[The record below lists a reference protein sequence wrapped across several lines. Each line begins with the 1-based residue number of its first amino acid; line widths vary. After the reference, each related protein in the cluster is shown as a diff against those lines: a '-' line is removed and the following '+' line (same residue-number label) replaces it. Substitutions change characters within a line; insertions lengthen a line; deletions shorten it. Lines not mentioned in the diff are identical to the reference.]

1 MLCSSFKGVL
11 PSDLFD
17 RYDSEGGW
25 ERMELDLL
33 VAAEMSDRIVEQT
46 ADAKDRSKAAV
57 ARRNQKRVQKMDS
70 KGLGDALGGWLGG
83 DE

>member
-1 MLCSSFKGVL
+1 
-11 PSDLFD
+11 
-17 RYDSEGGW
+17 
-25 ERMELDLL
+25 MEMDLL

-57 ARRNQKRVQKMDS
+57 ARRNQKRVQKTDS
-70 KGLGDALGGWLGG
+70 KGLANALGDWLGG